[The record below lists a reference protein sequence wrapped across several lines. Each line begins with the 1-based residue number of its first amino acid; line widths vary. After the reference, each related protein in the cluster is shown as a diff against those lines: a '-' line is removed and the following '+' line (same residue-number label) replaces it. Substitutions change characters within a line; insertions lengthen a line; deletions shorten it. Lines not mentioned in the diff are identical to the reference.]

1 MRDAKC
7 KVSLISCH
15 CVYMAMGR
23 CIHHLLAMLSLHPNS
38 VFLQC
43 FLSTD
48 YGLARRLSS
57 PYRPII
63 SVTFI
68 NQFWPS
74 MDVQIISTCF
84 VCRQTLPVG
93 VQIKTVWG
101 FWPEEGERMS
111 LLLWWRPQYCHSRLF
126 LVCEHFHASFPSN
139 KLLCNVV
146 EGMSDLTTL
155 THGYQKAAS
164 PLPAS
169 QSTWISQSCVLK
181 QVLVFFL
188 EGSVASVFL
197 FESPLL

>member
-1 MRDAKC
+1 MHTPSPSHA
-7 KVSLISCH
+7 VSP
-15 CVYMAMGR
+15 
-23 CIHHLLAMLSLHPNS
+23 PNS

-74 MDVQIISTCF
+74 MDVQIISTCC

-111 LLLWWRPQYCHSRLF
+111 LLSWWRPQYCHRQTLF
-126 LVCEHFHASFPSN
+126 LFVNTCMHHYQVPDYCAI
-139 KLLCNVV
+139 
-146 EGMSDLTTL
+146 EGSGRHVRPNHCDSWLPESSHSTSCLAVHMDFTIMRAHTSMS
-155 THGYQKAAS
+155 
-164 PLPAS
+164 
-169 QSTWISQSCVLK
+169 
-181 QVLVFFL
+181 VFFGR
-188 EGSVASVFL
+188 ECCCR
-197 FESPLL
+197 E